1 MKQPTDQQQE
11 ESQCLPTGIEKAKVI
26 LLKKFWSKPEGVQFK
41 VLNNRDISIKMR
53 KDEVDANVCLILG
66 RNFIVIEKLAEMIL
80 DI

>member
-11 ESQCLPTGIEKAKVI
+11 ESQCLLTGIEKAKVI

-66 RNFIVIEKLAEMIL
+66 RNFVVIEKLVEMIL